1 MSAKEKMY
9 RIYNLNTFEVE
20 DLDII
25 FEDRFNY
32 IHNETVDKSV
42 DYFVDMDLFLT
53 YGFDFEIGSWF
64 EFLGFIEKISTEDT
78 AFRKRIEHR
87 AYKKPKDYKDNK
99 QYERDLHNMNMKYKK
114 RYSLE
119 KIDEDVEFDL
129 SKITKFLHQ

>member
-1 MSAKEKMY
+1 MY
-9 RIYNLNTFEVE
+9 RIYNLNTFEYG

-32 IHNETVDKSV
+32 IQSNSSDKSI
-42 DYFVDMDLFLT
+42 DYFVDMDLFLA
-53 YGFDFEIGSWF
+53 YGFDFEVGSWF

-87 AYKKPKDYKDNK
+87 TYKKPKDYKDNK
-99 QYERDLHNMNMKYKK
+99 QYERDLHSMNMKYKQ

-119 KIDEDVEFDL
+119 KITKDVEFDL
-129 SKITKFLHQ
+129 SKITEFLHQ